1 MEKIWYAKERNAN
14 KNNRLEFWIMNFDYI
29 DGSDVIA
36 KLFCRKYGMKADPKL
51 EGIYF
56 SIIKLHGDSKE
67 YELLW
72 HEDLGNVVYS
82 NKQDERSNSQLEKE
96 LSVIIDEL
104 NILMEKSEAK
114 D

>member
-1 MEKIWYAKERNAN
+1 MEKVRYVKHINCDNGKI
-14 KNNRLEFWIMNFDYI
+14 EFLLVNFDYI

-72 HEDLGNVVYS
+72 HEDLGNS
-82 NKQDERSNSQLEKE
+82 ISSINQDERSNSQLEKE

-104 NILMEKSEAK
+104 NILLEKSETK